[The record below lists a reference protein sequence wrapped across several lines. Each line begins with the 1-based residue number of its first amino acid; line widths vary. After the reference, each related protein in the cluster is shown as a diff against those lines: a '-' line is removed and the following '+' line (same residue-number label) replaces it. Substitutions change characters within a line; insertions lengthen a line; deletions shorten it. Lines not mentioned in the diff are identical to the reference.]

1 MVFIETL
8 HFDKYIYS
16 PTTEYHKINDYTKIH
31 ITYIALISYLTSI
44 HEVSRLCVPEN
55 RKHYLMK

>member
-31 ITYIALISYLTSI
+31 ITYIALIFCY
-44 HEVSRLCVPEN
+44 
-55 RKHYLMK
+55 YMKKIML